1 MGESGH
7 IRSLR
12 VKLVGIL
19 AAESNA
25 HVVNAK
31 QSRDREYQEKTMG
44 GRGPAGEVLLR
55 SQKQK
60 ARKAGTDSSKTRL
73 DGEAHRRP
81 AVRFGRAREH

>member
-7 IRSLR
+7 IRSPR

-44 GRGPAGEVLLR
+44 GPRPGGR
-55 SQKQK
+55 SSAPKPK
-60 ARKAGTDSSKTRL
+60 TESS
-73 DGEAHRRP
+73 E
-81 AVRFGRAREH
+81 GRN